1 MYLPQNYYVYIYL
14 RKSDMSPYYVGKGR
28 GKRAWSTTHNVK
40 VPDQSHRIVIVES
53 NLTNIGACAIER
65 RLIRWYGR
73 KDNNTGILRNMTD
86 GGEGTCGHIKP
97 LASRL
102 SQAAKMRGRKQT
114 PEHLQKRIDSA
125 KQNPNF
131 GKNRLGKKNS
141 KEHRNKNRLAMLGKP
156 KSESHIAAMK
166 FRPQDTIMLTCPHCS
181 KSGDYKNMKRWHMDN
196 CKHQSH
202 NAL

>member
-1 MYLPQNYYVYIYL
+1 MYLPQNFYVYIYL
-14 RKSDMSPYYVGKGR
+14 RKSDMTPYYVGKG
-28 GKRAWSTTHNVK
+28 KQYRAWASDHNVK
-40 VPDQSHRIVIVES
+40 VPTEPHRIVIVEDK
-53 NLTNIGACAIER
+53 LTDIGACAIER
-65 RLIRWYGR
+65 RLIRWCGR
-73 KDNNTGILRNMTD
+73 KDTGAGILRNMTD

-102 SQAAKMRGRKQT
+102 SQAAKMRGRKQSE
-114 PEHLQKRIDSA
+114 EHIQKRMDSA
-125 KQNPNF
+125 KKNPNF

-141 KEHRNKNRLAMLGKP
+141 EEHRNKNRLAMLGKP

-166 FRPQDTIMLTCPHCS
+166 FRPQDTMMLTCPHCS